1 MDLETLIARW
11 SGKTP
16 PGFVPPAVL
25 NEKPSRC
32 AQHGCTRP
40 AARKPDGG
48 WYASCQPCLDRRAA
62 SCRRRRRALVAE
74 GGCRRCGYRKRLKG
88 DFLCQRCRDD
98 RDGERAQKRRDA
110 IDAAAIDEFA
120 VKPDRAH
127 EPSNL
132 DCGVSPWNSR
142 PKPEPSAAYWSPL
155 PDPVPKAE
163 RGWERSLFDD
173 GRRFHRY

>member
-1 MDLETLIARW
+1 MNLDHMLAQLRGTFAADVPHPESFSQARP
-11 SGKTP
+11 KC
-16 PGFVPPAVL
+16 VQ
-25 NEKPSRC
+25 R
-32 AQHGCTRP
+32 GC
-40 AARKPDGG
+40 RKPVAIKKNGE
-48 WYASCQPCLDRRAA
+48 YARSCSGCLRRRAR
-62 SCRRRRRALVAE
+62 SCRRRRRALAAQ
-74 GGCRRCGYRKRLKG
+74 GGCRRCGYRKRLAG

-98 RDGERAQKRRDA
+98 RDAERAQKRRDA

-120 VKPDRAH
+120 AKPEKAR

-142 PKPEPSAAYWSPL
+142 PKPEPNAAYWSPL